1 MKILM
6 LNIHLGTLQL
16 KRPANIGVIECIE
29 ISNLLRKAGHQVDMG
44 SIRDTDVA
52 IDYDKL
58 DVNSYDKILLMNG
71 PVDFPGG
78 APSSYHQKLFEFLAK
93 SDKSKDIYYILVDL
107 ALPFVQ
113 MYPKVMNRAWNPY
126 KSIDEI
132 RIANPITI
140 ISQSNNFDEVRR
152 IHQKSDMNLKD
163 IKYVPINEWIY
174 FTEDVRENSG
184 TVDLILGTSNRGG
197 RRMKK
202 YLDYFYGRPDLKIE
216 LYGKIQDKHFPES
229 KTEGKAKPIFSGP
242 LKDARG
248 VVAKNSTGF
257 ATVVTGD
264 TNYYGNIVTL
274 RVAESILANCI
285 TFIDQE
291 YDPNH
296 SIFPNIPYLYINNG
310 DELEYK
316 IKQLRANP
324 EAAES
329 IRVEQRKLIEKCKAN
344 PMIDKFIEALN

>member
-6 LNIHLGTLQL
+6 LSVHLGTLQ
-16 KRPANIGVIECIE
+16 KKKSSSINVVETIRIAE
-29 ISNLLRKAGHQVDMG
+29 LLERRGHQVDFG
-44 SIRDTDVA
+44 SVRDTDIA
-52 IDYDKL
+52 INYDKL
-58 DVNSYDKILLMNG
+58 DINSYDKILLMNG
-71 PVDFPGG
+71 PIDFPGG
-78 APSSYHQKLFEFLAK
+78 APSKYIQKLFEFLVK
-93 SDKSKDIYYILVDL
+93 SNKDKDIYYILVDL
-107 ALPFVQ
+107 ALPFHQ

-132 RIANPITI
+132 RVANPITI
-140 ISQSNNFDEVRR
+140 ISQSNNFDEVRK

-174 FTEDVRENSG
+174 EIEDVKENTG
-184 TVDLILGTSNRGG
+184 EIDLILGTSYRRGK
-197 RRMKK
+197 RIKK
-202 YLDYFYGRPDLKIE
+202 YIDYFYGRPDLKIE
-216 LYGKIQDKHFPES
+216 LFGKIKDSQFPIS
-229 KTEGKAKPIFSGP
+229 KIEGKAKPIFSGP
-242 LKDARG
+242 LKDAKE
-248 VVAKNSTGF
+248 VINKNSTGF
-257 ATVVTGD
+257 ATIVTGD

-310 DELEYK
+310 DELEHK
-316 IKQLRANP
+316 IKELRTNP

-329 IRVEQRKLIEKCKAN
+329 IRMEQRKLIEKCRVN